1 MVESSIVN
9 EAMVAQF
16 KNPDDEDV
24 MFEAKISKLSRWNI
38 SQERIWVQ
46 TTEHFYVFK
55 GKKLNR
61 KHRITNINAIIK
73 SLVSDEVVF
82 HFPQSKDLRMTCKQ
96 KDDLINTLLLRYS
109 NLSPETTLRI
119 YAVPDK
125 SLKSYSHDNK
135 NYSYENLPDESYR
148 VIDKEIKGTEVQ
160 KPSDEI
166 DFRDPENRFSMA
178 KQKRPNMDGG
188 DDFVKS
194 ESDVDNIKSFS
205 RSSTLMKSKA
215 SLKGQKEPELA
226 DFQIINQLGRGTFGR
241 VYLAE
246 WMGKKYA
253 IKAIRKDV
261 LIEYDQV
268 KNTKLERDIM
278 FECDHVNLVSMDY
291 LFQNESRLYFVMP
304 FVRGGELY
312 KIFQTQ
318 KRFQE
323 QTVKFYAAQIALAI
337 GELHSKGIAHRDLK
351 LENILIDERG
361 FLKVIDYGLAKT
373 LGEGETTT
381 SFCGTPEYLAPEM
394 VTHAGHDFRVDW
406 WALGVLIYEMTI
418 GVTPFYNRNR
428 QVLVSKIKNSKV
440 VFPDRTKY
448 KVDYTD
454 DLMDLVT
461 QLLKKDK
468 DDRLGKDGVNEVIKH
483 PFFADLDFDA
493 LEDQTM
499 IPPFVPEVG
508 GGKDGVNAAY
518 FNVKTSA

>member
-1 MVESSIVN
+1 
-9 EAMVAQF
+9 
-16 KNPDDEDV
+16 
-24 MFEAKISKLSRWNI
+24 
-38 SQERIWVQ
+38 
-46 TTEHFYVFK
+46 
-55 GKKLNR
+55 
-61 KHRITNINAIIK
+61 
-73 SLVSDEVVF
+73 
-82 HFPQSKDLRMTCKQ
+82 
-96 KDDLINTLLLRYS
+96 
-109 NLSPETTLRI
+109 
-119 YAVPDK
+119 
-125 SLKSYSHDNK
+125 
-135 NYSYENLPDESYR
+135 
-148 VIDKEIKGTEVQ
+148 
-160 KPSDEI
+160 
-166 DFRDPENRFSMA
+166 MA
-178 KQKRPNMDGG
+178 KQKRPILNNDGE
-188 DDFVKS
+188 DFVKS
-194 ESDVDNIKSFS
+194 ESDVENIKTFG
-205 RSSTLMKSKA
+205 RSSTMVKA
-215 SLKGQKEPELA
+215 KKSLKYEKEPELA
-226 DFQIINQLGRGTFGR
+226 DFEIINQLGRGTFGR

-246 WMGKKYA
+246 WQGRKYA

-291 LFQNESRLYFVMP
+291 LFQNDARLYFVMP

-323 QTVKFYAAQIALAI
+323 PTVKFYAAQIALAI

-373 LGEGETTT
+373 LQEGETTT

-406 WALGVLIYEMTI
+406 WALGVLVYEMTI

-461 QLLKKDK
+461 KLLTKDK
-468 DDRLGKDGVNEVIKH
+468 DNRLGTGGVEEVLKH
-483 PFFADLDFDA
+483 PFFASLDFKE
-493 LEDQTM
+493 LEAQTM
-499 IPPFVPEVG
+499 TPPFVPEVG
-508 GGKDGVNAAY
+508 GKDGVN
-518 FNVKTSA
+518 